1 LLARFFKK
9 FTMSG
14 KATDSMDMKRNPH
27 HAPKSGAGSA
37 TGNRADRFAEEMRH
51 HEMRIGSPRER
62 IKLDLLIHDFKV
74 PLAVIEAGLNSL
86 IGRPDKYGPLTPAQN
101 RVIERAKRN
110 IKVIQTLVNDALE
123 LGRSEAGIINPVQFT
138 LSQLIEQ
145 AMVEMFDLADG
156 RLSDEIRACTD
167 LQAIK
172 EILGGNGIQ
181 LHIDENLWC
190 ETLYLDEGKIRQIL
204 RNLLTNALKYRKK
217 TVELKLEKRDDILE
231 ISVADDGEG
240 ISPMFH
246 EKIFQSYFQMDA
258 NDICSVR
265 GHGLGLAG
273 VMVLVEDMGC
283 DLFLE
288 SDEGKG
294 ARFIV
299 RVPLTENTV
308 TDDES

>member
-1 LLARFFKK
+1 MVRFFKR
-9 FTMSG
+9 FTASEKSVGSAGMNPG
-14 KATDSMDMKRNPH
+14 PRNP
-27 HAPKSGAGSA
+27 SGGDPSA
-37 TGNRADRFAEEMRH
+37 KRESDPFVAERRQH
-51 HEMRIGSPRER
+51 GGRIGSHRER

-86 IGRPDKYGPLTPAQN
+86 LGRPDKYGSLTPAQN
-101 RVIERAKRN
+101 RVIERARRN

-123 LGRSEAGIINPVQFT
+123 LGRSEAGIINPVRFT
-138 LSQLIEQ
+138 LSQLVEQ
-145 AMVEMFDLADG
+145 SMVEMFDLADG
-156 RLSDEIRACTD
+156 HLSEEIRACTD
-167 LQAIK
+167 LQAVK
-172 EILGGNGIQ
+172 EILEQRGIQ
-181 LHIDENLWC
+181 LHVDENLWC

-204 RNLLTNALKYRKK
+204 RNLLTNALKYRRN
-217 TVELKLEKRDDILE
+217 TVEVRLEKHESILE

-240 ISPMFH
+240 IAPMFH
-246 EKIFQSYFQMDA
+246 KKIFESYFQMDA

-299 RVPLTENTV
+299 RVPLPN
-308 TDDES
+308 DDSAAG

>member
-1 LLARFFKK
+1 
-9 FTMSG
+9 MSG
-14 KATDSMDMKRNPH
+14 KSNDSVDTKPGGHNE
-27 HAPKSGAGSA
+27 SGVGPAFESE
-37 TGNRADRFAEEMRH
+37 ADRFVNETRQQN
-51 HEMRIGSPRER
+51 RRVGSPRER

-86 IGRPDKYGPLTPAQN
+86 IGRPDKYGPLTPPQS

-123 LGRSEAGIINPVQFT
+123 LGRSEAGMINPVQFT
-138 LSQLIEQ
+138 LSQLVEQ

-156 RLSDEIRACTD
+156 RLSDEIRACKD
-167 LQAIK
+167 LQTVK
-172 EILGGNGIQ
+172 EILEGKGIE
-181 LHIDENLWC
+181 LYIDEKLWY
-190 ETLYLDEGKIRQIL
+190 ETLYLDEGKIKQIL
-204 RNLLTNALKYRKK
+204 RNLLTNALKYRKN
-217 TVELKLEKRDDILE
+217 TVRLKLEKRDDILE

-240 ISPMFH
+240 IPTMFH
-246 EKIFQSYFQMDA
+246 KKIFESYFQMDA

-299 RVPLTENTV
+299 RVPLTQNTGPE
-308 TDDES
+308 DQ

>member
-1 LLARFFKK
+1 
-9 FTMSG
+9 MSG
-14 KATDSMDMKRNPH
+14 KSNDSVDTKPGRNN
-27 HAPKSGAGSA
+27 ASGGGS
-37 TGNRADRFAEEMRH
+37 TLESEADRFAKETRQQER
-51 HEMRIGSPRER
+51 RVGSPRER

-86 IGRPDKYGPLTPAQN
+86 IGRPDKYGPLTAAQN

-123 LGRSEAGIINPVQFT
+123 LGRSEAGILNPVQFT
-138 LSQLIEQ
+138 LSQLVEQ

-156 RLSDEIRACTD
+156 RLSEEIHACTD
-167 LQAIK
+167 LQTVK
-172 EILGGNGIQ
+172 EILEGKGIQ

-190 ETLYLDEGKIRQIL
+190 ETLYLDEGKIKQIL
-204 RNLLTNALKYRKK
+204 RNLLTNALKYRRN
-217 TVELKLEKRDDILE
+217 TVELKLERHDDILE

-240 ISPMFH
+240 IPAMFH
-246 EKIFQSYFQMDA
+246 KKIFESYFQMDA
-258 NDICSVR
+258 SDICSVR

-299 RVPLTENTV
+299 RVPLTQNAGTEG
-308 TDDES
+308 E

>member
-1 LLARFFKK
+1 
-9 FTMSG
+9 MSG
-14 KATDSMDMKRNPH
+14 KSNDSVDTKPGGHNE
-27 HAPKSGAGSA
+27 SGVGPAFESE
-37 TGNRADRFAEEMRH
+37 ADRFVNETRQQD
-51 HEMRIGSPRER
+51 RRVGSPRER

-86 IGRPDKYGPLTPAQN
+86 TGRPDKYGPLTPAQS

-138 LSQLIEQ
+138 LSQLVEQ

-167 LQAIK
+167 LQTVK
-172 EILGGNGIQ
+172 EILEGKDIQ

-190 ETLYLDEGKIRQIL
+190 KTLYLDEGKIKQIL
-204 RNLLTNALKYRKK
+204 RNLLTNALKYRKNR
-217 TVELKLEKRDDILE
+217 VELKLEKRDDILE

-240 ISPMFH
+240 IPTMFH
-246 EKIFQSYFQMDA
+246 KKIFESYFQMDA

-299 RVPLTENTV
+299 RVPLTQNTGP
-308 TDDES
+308 

>member
-1 LLARFFKK
+1 MSKK
-9 FTMSG
+9 STNSADTNQSPLNPSG
-14 KATDSMDMKRNPH
+14 VV
-27 HAPKSGAGSA
+27 SA
-37 TGNRADRFAEEMRH
+37 SNREADRFAEKTRH
-51 HEMRIGSPRER
+51 HNELRIRSPRER
-62 IKLDLLIHDFKV
+62 IKLGLLIHDFKV

-86 IGRPDKYGPLTPAQN
+86 IGRPDKYGPLTSAQS

-123 LGRSEAGIINPVQFT
+123 LGRSEAGIINPVPFR
-138 LSQLIEQ
+138 LSKLVEQ

-167 LQAIK
+167 MQTVK
-172 EILGGNGIQ
+172 ETLEGKGIQ
-181 LHIDENLWC
+181 LRIDEKLWC

-204 RNLLTNALKYRKK
+204 RNLLTNALKYRKNI
-217 TVELKLEKRDDILE
+217 VELKLEKNDDVLE
-231 ISVADDGEG
+231 MSVTDDGEG
-240 ISPMFH
+240 IPRMFH
-246 EKIFQSYFQMDA
+246 EKIFESYFQMDA

-294 ARFIV
+294 ARFVV
-299 RVPLTENTV
+299 RVPLRQSAGPEGS
-308 TDDES
+308 E

>member
-1 LLARFFKK
+1 MSKK
-9 FTMSG
+9 TADSG
-14 KATDSMDMKRNPH
+14 NTKPEPPNMPG
-27 HAPKSGAGSA
+27 PGPGSA
-37 TGNRADRFAEEMRH
+37 PESGSAPFAAEAQRH
-51 HEMRIGSPRER
+51 ERRIGSPRER

-86 IGRPDKYGPLTPAQN
+86 LGRPDKYGPLTAAQN

-123 LGRSEAGIINPVQFT
+123 LGRSEAGIINPVAFT
-138 LSQLIEQ
+138 LSQLVEQ

-156 RLSDEIRACTD
+156 GLSEEIRACTD
-167 LQAIK
+167 LQTIK
-172 EILGGNGIQ
+172 EILEGKGIH
-181 LHIDENLWC
+181 LHIDETLWC
-190 ETLYLDEGKIRQIL
+190 ETLTLDEGKIRQIL
-204 RNLLTNALKYRKK
+204 RNLLTNALKYRKN
-217 TVELKLEKRDDILE
+217 TVELKLEKDDDILE

-240 ISPMFH
+240 IPAMFH
-246 EKIFQSYFQMDA
+246 KKIFQSYFQMDA

-299 RVPLTENTV
+299 RVPLTWNSEQ
-308 TDDES
+308 ESQS